1 MKRLALVM
9 FAIYICVL
17 VPASSVLTWL
27 DVTESYIVNPGFEK
41 STDGWLIDS
50 GVSNARA
57 EYGGMEFW
65 NGWFDICQTIEVP
78 NGKYRL
84 SVQAYYRTNVD
95 DMAYE
100 DYSYGTDD
108 ITAYL
113 YANDV
118 AVRVASV
125 YSESLLSTGVGAY
138 FTVLDEDGKLCY
150 YPTSMDAGAY
160 CLGEGMHSNSIEVE
174 VTGGMLNF
182 GIRCQDWQYSN
193 WCMMDNFRLEYYGEL
208 IPVSSIAL

>member
-17 VPASSVLTWL
+17 VPASPVLTWL

-50 GVSNARA
+50 EVSNARA

-125 YSESLLSTGVGAY
+125 YLGELTFNRSGSLLH
-138 FTVLDEDGKLCY
+138 C
-150 YPTSMDAGAY
+150 
-160 CLGEGMHSNSIEVE
+160 
-174 VTGGMLNF
+174 F
-182 GIRCQDWQYSN
+182 G
-193 WCMMDNFRLEYYGEL
+193 
-208 IPVSSIAL
+208 